1 MQKIKTKLK
10 SGKHILALPIA
21 KVTHLETLFPKE
33 ITGSSIE
40 KLYSDGT
47 WSTKEIIYFSN
58 NSFVIS
64 ETYKLLEPFETIRLV
79 LKRDIFIDWDIS
91 FQSHSGLKKSTI
103 NFEHGFDFNEALH
116 LSQLSELV
124 YEDKEKIEETLS
136 KHYHF
141 DTFDYYSKQSHKW
154 LRDKGLIKLLLTFFT
169 DKKSIIDL
177 QFMHLSKRD
186 AKTGKSLILIVFK
199 GSHEPKDWLTGLSF
213 SDDNF
218 FKRGRVHKGFNQ
230 SLKLFFQTMKQ
241 KDLTATDLPLTVI
254 EDIESINKNATII
267 LTGHSLGG
275 ALATLAGCHLYEQ
288 GVKKENIE
296 IYTFGAPP
304 VGREDFYNYYNGKLN
319 IYRIVNEKDVVPKLN
334 QVTDFFHLGEEIVLS
349 SDQGEIHCC
358 EGYIDNIIDSISSW
372 R

>member
-1 MQKIKTKLK
+1 MQKIKKRLEA
-10 SGKHILALPIA
+10 GEHILSLPIA
-21 KVTHLETLFPKE
+21 KVTPLTTLFPKE
-33 ITGSSIE
+33 LAGSSIE

-47 WSTKEIIYFSN
+47 WSTKEIIYFAN
-58 NSFVIS
+58 NSFIIS
-64 ETYKLLEPFETIRLV
+64 ETYTFLAPFETIRLV
-79 LKRDIFIDWDIS
+79 LKRDIFIDWDIN
-91 FQSHSGLKKSTI
+91 FQSHSGLKKSNI

-136 KHYHF
+136 NQYNF
-141 DTFDYYSKQSHKW
+141 DTFNYYSKQSHKW
-154 LRDKGLIKLLLTFFT
+154 LQDKGLIKLLLTFIT

-186 AKTGKSLILIVFK
+186 EKTGKPLIIIVFK

-213 SDDNF
+213 SDADF
-218 FKRGRVHKGFNQ
+218 FKKGRVHKGFYQ

-241 KDLTATDLPLTVI
+241 KDLTGTNLPLTVI

-296 IYTFGAPP
+296 IYTFGSPP
-304 VGREDFYNYYNGKLN
+304 VGREDFHNYYKGKLN
-319 IYRIVNEKDVVPKLN
+319 IYRIVNEKDIVPKLN
-334 QVTDFFHLGEEIVLS
+334 QVTDFFHLGEEIILD

-358 EGYIDNIIDSISSW
+358 EGYIDNIIDYISS
-372 R
+372 